1 MTDLV
6 IDHLTKQFGETR
18 AVDDLSF
25 TVRPGVVTG
34 FLGPNGSGK
43 STTMRA
49 LLDLI
54 APTAGSATFAGRRY
68 RELDDPA
75 LQVGALLEADAFH
88 PGRSGRDHL
97 RILAASAR
105 LARTRVDEVLELVG
119 LTDAA
124 DRAAGGYS
132 LGMRQR
138 LGLAAALLGDP
149 QVLILDEPANGL
161 DPQGVRWLRDL
172 LRHHAERGA
181 TVLVS
186 SHLLAEMALIADEVV
201 VIRSGRL
208 VTHDRVA
215 AITATAKGRAVLV
228 RSPQPDVLATALRA
242 AGAVVDPG
250 SDGELLVRSVD
261 TPTIARVALREGV
274 EVHELTPRSASLEEA
289 FLELTD
295 ETTAIEAA
303 VTSTPI

>member
-1 MTDLV
+1 MTELV
-6 IDHLTKQFGETR
+6 IDHLTKRFGDTL

-49 LLDLI
+49 LLGLI
-54 APTAGSATFAGRRY
+54 TPTAGTASFAGRHY

-75 LQVGALLEADAFH
+75 LQVGAMLEADAFH
-88 PGRSGRDHL
+88 PSRSGRDHL

-105 LARTRVDEVLELVG
+105 LPTRRVDEVLDIVG
-119 LTDAA
+119 LSDAG

-172 LRHHAERGA
+172 LRHHANRGA

-201 VIRSGRL
+201 VIREGRL
-208 VTHDRVA
+208 VTHDRVD
-215 AITATAKGRAVLV
+215 AITGAANGNAVVV
-228 RSPQPDVLATALRA
+228 RTPRVDRLAAALNA
-242 AGAVVDPG
+242 AGAEITSGD
-250 SDGELLVRSVD
+250 DGRLTVRSLD
-261 TPTIARVALREGV
+261 APSIGRIALQEGV
-274 EVHELTPRSASLEEA
+274 ELHELTPRSASLEEA
-289 FLELTD
+289 FLELTN
-295 ETTAIEAA
+295 
-303 VTSTPI
+303 

>member
-1 MTDLV
+1 MTVLT
-6 IDHLTKQFGETR
+6 IDHLTKRFGDTV

-25 TVRPGVVTG
+25 TVHPGVVTG

-49 LLDLI
+49 LLGLI
-54 APTAGSATFAGRRY
+54 TPTDGTATLDGHRFRD
-68 RELDDPA
+68 LDDPA
-75 LQVGALLEADAFH
+75 LKVGAMLEADAFH

-97 RILAASAR
+97 RILATSAR
-105 LARTRVDEVLELVG
+105 LSRGRVDEVLEIVG

-124 DRAAGGYS
+124 DRNAGGYS

-172 LRHHAERGA
+172 LRFHASRGA

-186 SHLLAEMALIADEVV
+186 SHLLAEMALIAEDVV
-201 VIRSGRL
+201 VIRDGRL
-208 VTHDRVA
+208 VTHDRVT
-215 AITATAKGRAVLV
+215 AITAAANGSAIVV
-228 RSPQPDVLATALRA
+228 RSPQRSELATALTA
-242 AGAVVDPG
+242 VGADLTPAE
-250 SDGELLVRSVD
+250 DDQLLVRSID
-261 TPTIARVALREGV
+261 APTVGRVARQEGI
-274 EVHELTPRSASLEEA
+274 ELHELTPRAASLEDA
-289 FLELTD
+289 FLELTN
-295 ETTAIEAA
+295 
-303 VTSTPI
+303 